1 MPITD
6 WPIADRPREKLL
18 NLGEQFLTDSELIAI
33 LIKTGIPG
41 KTALDL
47 AKELLQE
54 YGSLKKLFGL
64 MPKTLMNKPG
74 LGKAKY
80 TVLKA
85 ALELGK
91 RYREENILIGQTL
104 NHCDRVK
111 EFLKERLEDHGN
123 EVFACIF
130 MDNHFRLICFEELF
144 HGTIHSAQIYPREIV
159 KRGLFHNAAK
169 LILAHNHPSGMASP
183 SKEDGDTTHWIKQT
197 LALVDIDV
205 VDHIIVGRGQYFSFA
220 EAGLL

>member
-1 MPITD
+1 
-6 WPIADRPREKLL
+6 
-18 NLGEQFLTDSELIAI
+18 
-33 LIKTGIPG
+33 
-41 KTALDL
+41 
-47 AKELLQE
+47 
-54 YGSLKKLFGL
+54 
-64 MPKTLMNKPG
+64 MPKILMNKHG
-74 LGKAKY
+74 IGKAKY

-91 RYREENILIGQTL
+91 RYREENIAIGQTL
-104 NHCDRVK
+104 NHCNRVK
-111 EFLKERLEDHGN
+111 TFLKERLEDRDN

-144 HGTIHSAQIYPREIV
+144 QGTIHSAPIYPREIV

-183 SKEDGDTTHWIKQT
+183 SAEDSDVTQIIKQT

-205 VDHIIVGRGQYFSFA
+205 VDHIIIGRAQYFSFA